1 MRCLLQELGFEQAV
15 SMVLYEDNQ
24 GAITW
29 TTTGVRNA
37 RHVTIRRNYV
47 KEQVETGA
55 VEMQYLPTSMMTAD
69 IFTKPMLRVSFEKHR
84 LALGIL
90 KH

>member
-1 MRCLLQELGFEQAV
+1 MMRCLLQELGFEQAV

-47 KEQVETGA
+47 KE
-55 VEMQYLPTSMMTAD
+55 
-69 IFTKPMLRVSFEKHR
+69 
-84 LALGIL
+84 
-90 KH
+90 